1 MSNVILM
8 AEWRIERARKVRKEI
23 AKTAATLHAL
33 YTERDA
39 EASLGSVSGEILE
52 AIEVYK
58 GGYSHE
64 W

>member
-1 MSNVILM
+1 M
-8 AEWRIERARKVRKEI
+8 AQIYKLDDYRAERRRKVQHEL
-23 AKTAATLHAL
+23 AVTAATLHAL
-33 YTERDA
+33 YAEREA